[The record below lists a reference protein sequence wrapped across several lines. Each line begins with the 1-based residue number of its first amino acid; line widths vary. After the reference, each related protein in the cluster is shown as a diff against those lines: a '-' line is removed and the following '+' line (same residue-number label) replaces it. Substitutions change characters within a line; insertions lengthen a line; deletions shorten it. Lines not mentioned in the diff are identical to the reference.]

1 MRSRTHRAIAAAL
14 FAALCLG
21 GAKAWAEEPSFHDK
35 TVTMVIGY
43 AAGGATDLIGRLL
56 GQTMMRYLP
65 GRPSL
70 VVRNMPGAEGVTSIN
85 YLVTQTK
92 PDGLAL
98 TVGAPIQLD
107 PLYYPSANAL
117 YDPRQLRYVGGLGRA
132 GSVLLVDR
140 SAAPRLHD
148 RSAMPVIMG
157 ALAGLRATMQ
167 MPLWATDKL
176 GWNVRWVLGYP
187 GTRELALALTRGE
200 IDMTVINSIDPGAEE
215 VIGSGRYELLIQ
227 TGLLQGG
234 ALRKAPGLRDAP
246 LLGEALAGKADEPV
260 ARKALAYTE
269 SIMPIGQWLALLPA
283 TPEPI
288 VAAYRQAF
296 TAAMRDAEFLERM
309 KPITP
314 SILEMTASDMEQL
327 ATSLGGIDP
336 DVVRFF
342 QSMTKRQGLPGGG

>member
-1 MRSRTHRAIAAAL
+1 
-14 FAALCLG
+14 
-21 GAKAWAEEPSFHDK
+21 
-35 TVTMVIGY
+35 MVIGY

-70 VVRNMPGAEGVTSIN
+70 VVRNIPGAEGVTAVN

-140 SAAPRLHD
+140 RAAPRLHD
-148 RSAMPVIMG
+148 KSAMPVIMG

-187 GTRELALALTRGE
+187 GTRELALALARGE
-200 IDMTVINSIDPGAEE
+200 IDMTVLNIIDPGADDA
-215 VIGSGRYELLIQ
+215 IGSRRYDLLIP
-227 TGLLQGG
+227 TGILQGG
-234 ALRKAPGLRDAP
+234 ALRKAPGLGDAP
-246 LLGEALAGKADEPV
+246 LLGEALAGTADDPV

-269 SIMPIGQWLALLPA
+269 SIMPIGQ
-283 TPEPI
+283 
-288 VAAYRQAF
+288 
-296 TAAMRDAEFLERM
+296 
-309 KPITP
+309 
-314 SILEMTASDMEQL
+314 
-327 ATSLGGIDP
+327 
-336 DVVRFF
+336 
-342 QSMTKRQGLPGGG
+342 